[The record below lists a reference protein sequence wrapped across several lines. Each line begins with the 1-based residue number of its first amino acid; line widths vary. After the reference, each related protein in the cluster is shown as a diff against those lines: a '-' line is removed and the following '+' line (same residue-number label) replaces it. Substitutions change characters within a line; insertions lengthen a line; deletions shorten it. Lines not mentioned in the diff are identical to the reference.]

1 MESWNLGRV
10 ASSVG
15 LSIYVIGYGLGPLIM
30 SPLSEVPW
38 TGRNP
43 PYLIGKFIFVILCI
57 PIALVDNFAGMLVL
71 RFLLGVA
78 GSPAL
83 ATGGAS
89 YGDFATGMQL
99 PYAIA
104 IWAGG
109 ASAGPVRTSVFNASI
124 CTILI
129 HVQSLGPLISNFAV
143 TASWRWPFYETLLIA
158 GPTFF
163 VMLFLLPETSGDYI
177 LLRRAQRL
185 RKLTGRSDL
194 MAESEIKARDQ
205 KPKEVLFQALIKPWE
220 INMKDPAVLFTT
232 LYLG

>member
-109 ASAGPVRTSVFNASI
+109 ASAGP
-124 CTILI
+124 
-129 HVQSLGPLISNFAV
+129 SLGPLISNFAV